1 MNTKQK
7 PVFNRRYEIVGN
19 SILRQSIMWFRMKT
33 SILGNFD
40 TGPGLKNLLTLLFL
54 HWFGKPLFRLRIWL
68 NNQHGLKQ
76 KVKSILPNR

>member
-1 MNTKQK
+1 MNAKQK
-7 PVFNRRYEIVGN
+7 PVLNKRFEIEGN

-40 TGPGLKNLLTLLFL
+40 TGPGLKSLLTLLFFN
-54 HWFGKPLFRLRIWL
+54 WFGKPLFRLRIWL
-68 NNQHGLKQ
+68 NNQHGLKR